1 MMQQRVLPA
10 ALAAVVAATGSA
22 AAQPT
27 PAATSSSAVVPGGTF
42 TLSAGVDYSTG
53 KYGDVTSTDILYVP
67 VAAKSEID
75 KWILKLTVPFI
86 QVTGPGN
93 VVRDVG
99 VVAGRAAGPRR
110 TEEGLGDI
118 ILGVTRNI
126 YDGAAS
132 GTLVDLTGKVK
143 FGTAS
148 FDKGLGTGETDFS
161 PQVDLTQRVAP
172 AITAFGSF
180 GYKFVGNPAGA
191 DLHNVFY
198 GEGGGSYKF
207 TSATSAGLILFLS
220 QAESSSGPQRE
231 LTAFVTQQLA
241 ERWKLLGYVVHGFAN
256 GSPDWGGGAVVS
268 YRF

>member
-1 MMQQRVLPA
+1 MPLRVA
-10 ALAAVVAATGSA
+10 AAVFALVTMMASLA
-22 AAQPT
+22 AAQPS
-27 PAATSSSAVVPGGTF
+27 PAASDSAPLAGGTL
-42 TLSAGVDYSTG
+42 TLSAGIDYSTG

-67 VAAKSEID
+67 VAAKYEID

-99 VVAGRAAGPRR
+99 VVADRVAGPRR

-118 ILGVTRNI
+118 ILGVTRNV
-126 YDGAAS
+126 YDGTAS

-161 PQVDLTQRVAP
+161 PQVDLTQRVSP

-180 GYKFVGNPAGA
+180 GYKIVGNPAGA

-198 GEGGGSYKF
+198 GESGGSYKF
-207 TSATSAGLILFLS
+207 TGATSAGLILFLS
-220 QAESSSGPQRE
+220 EAESSSGPQRE
-231 LTAFVTQQLA
+231 LTAFVSQQLA

-256 GSPDWGGGAVVS
+256 GSPDWGGGAVAS
-268 YRF
+268 FRF